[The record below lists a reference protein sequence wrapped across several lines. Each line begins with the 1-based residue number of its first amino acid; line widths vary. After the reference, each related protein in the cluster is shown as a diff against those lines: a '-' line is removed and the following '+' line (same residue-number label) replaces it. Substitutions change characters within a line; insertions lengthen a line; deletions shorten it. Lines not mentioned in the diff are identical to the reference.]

1 VLLVVWF
8 VVVVLSLNL
17 LGSKPRGLGRDRG
30 FKVVSIVW
38 ATRC

>member
-1 VLLVVWF
+1 
-8 VVVVLSLNL
+8 LSLNL

-30 FKVVSIVW
+30 YGYKVVSIVW